1 MSPGSKFLE
10 LMNSTPVI
18 DSVAVH
24 SIIAVD
30 GDDPLES
37 ASDGVVKYQS
47 AHIDGVESELIVPSP
62 HTCLRHPWTIAEM
75 RRTLLQHIGLE
86 RAGPKEFA
94 LP

>member
-30 GDDPLES
+30 RDDPLES
-37 ASDGVVKYQS
+37 A
-47 AHIDGVESELIVPSP
+47 
-62 HTCLRHPWTIAEM
+62 
-75 RRTLLQHIGLE
+75 
-86 RAGPKEFA
+86 
-94 LP
+94 